1 MKIKQTIAVV
11 LAISAA
17 SIGGAASAQT
27 AYGQV
32 GTTGFTLGYAEHL
45 NNYVNVRA
53 DASFFN
59 YSRDFKAGSVDY
71 AGKLKFSNV
80 GVYADYFAVGQFRVT
95 GGLLIGDDKVTA
107 RGTAGAGNDIPEG
120 EWASATLKTKKVR
133 PYLGLGWG
141 LGKQVG
147 KGLSFTADV
156 GVAYGRF
163 KTDYSV
169 SEGLANYWGAD
180 RIQQERRDL
189 DSKAN
194 DLKWYPVVRLGLA
207 YRF

>member
-1 MKIKQTIAVV
+1 MKMKHTVAAV
-11 LAISAA
+11 LALSAA
-17 SIGGAASAQT
+17 VICGTASAQT

-59 YSRDFKAGSVDY
+59 YSRDIKAGGVDY
-71 AGKLKFSNV
+71 KGKLKFSNV
-80 GVYADYFAVGQFRVT
+80 GVYADYFPVGQFRLT

-107 RGTAGAGNDIPEG
+107 HGTSSGGNDIPEG
-120 EWASATLKTKKVR
+120 EWAAAQLKTKKVR

-141 LGKQVG
+141 LGKQAG

-156 GVAYGRF
+156 GVAYGKF
-163 KTDYSV
+163 KTNYSV
-169 SEGLANYWGAD
+169 SEGLADYWGDD
-180 RIQQERRDL
+180 RVAQERHDL
-189 DSKAN
+189 DSKVN
-194 DLKWYPVVRLGLA
+194 DLKWYPVVRLGLS
-207 YRF
+207 YKF

>member
-1 MKIKQTIAVV
+1 MKLKKTIAAV

-17 SIGGAASAQT
+17 ALAGTASAQT
-27 AYGQV
+27 VYGQV

-59 YSRDFKAGSVDY
+59 YSRDIKAGNVEYS
-71 AGKLKFSNV
+71 GKLKFTNV
-80 GVYADYFAVGQFRVT
+80 GLYADYFPVGQFRLT
-95 GGLLIGDDKVTA
+95 GGLLIGDDKVSA

-120 EWASATLKTKKVR
+120 EWVDAALKTKKVR

-141 LGKQVG
+141 LGKQAG

-163 KTDYSV
+163 TTDYNV
-169 SEGLANYWGAD
+169 SAGLADYWGND
-180 RIQQERRDL
+180 RVQEERRDL
-189 DSKAN
+189 DRKVN
-194 DLKWYPVVRLGLA
+194 DLKWYPVVRLGVS
-207 YRF
+207 YKF

>member
-1 MKIKQTIAVV
+1 MKIKQTIAVI

-17 SIGGAASAQT
+17 SIGGTASAQT

-95 GGLLIGDDKVTA
+95 GGLLIGV
-107 RGTAGAGNDIPEG
+107 
-120 EWASATLKTKKVR
+120 ASEN
-133 PYLGLGWG
+133 
-141 LGKQVG
+141 GK
-147 KGLSFTADV
+147 
-156 GVAYGRF
+156 
-163 KTDYSV
+163 
-169 SEGLANYWGAD
+169 
-180 RIQQERRDL
+180 
-189 DSKAN
+189 
-194 DLKWYPVVRLGLA
+194 
-207 YRF
+207 